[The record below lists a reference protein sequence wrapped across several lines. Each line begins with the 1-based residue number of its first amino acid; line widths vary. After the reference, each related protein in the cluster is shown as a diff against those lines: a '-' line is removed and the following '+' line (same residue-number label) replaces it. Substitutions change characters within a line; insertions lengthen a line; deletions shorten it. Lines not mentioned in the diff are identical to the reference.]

1 MVGVMEFTTR
11 PITFLCRFDPPITL
25 GDATEVDL
33 PTRFLFFA
41 LGVSSQSTLWQMCEM
56 GRAMALL
63 LTDKVLLIIININE
77 DIYVSLRLRKFHFIS
92 IKCKN

>member
-1 MVGVMEFTTR
+1 MVGAVEFTTR
-11 PITFLCRFDPPITL
+11 PISFLCRFDPPITL

-33 PTRFLFFA
+33 PTRFLFVA

-63 LTDKVLLIIININE
+63 LTDKVFIINIHIIIH
-77 DIYVSLRLRKFHFIS
+77 IYI
-92 IKCKN
+92 